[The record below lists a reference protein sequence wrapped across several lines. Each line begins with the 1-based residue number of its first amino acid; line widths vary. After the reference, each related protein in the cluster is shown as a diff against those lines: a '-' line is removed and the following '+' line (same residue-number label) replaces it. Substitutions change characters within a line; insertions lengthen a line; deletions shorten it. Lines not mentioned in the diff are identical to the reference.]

1 MSAKHTPGPWIADRV
16 MIVEAENGDCIARVD
31 EFATPDDV
39 VEANARLIAAAPLLL
54 SVLDAAL
61 EWAEPMKDAPKSS
74 RPEWFDMARIAV
86 AKATGAQ

>member
-1 MSAKHTPGPWIADRV
+1 MSKYTSGPWIADGS
-16 MIVEAENGDCIARVD
+16 MIVETANGDCIARVD
-31 EFATPDDV
+31 EFAPDDV
-39 VEANARLIAAAPLLL
+39 VEENARLIAAAPELL
-54 SVLDAAL
+54 DAINAAL